1 MKKIIFLLV
10 IPFFSL
16 ITIKIQSQCIEK
28 IETKNYSY
36 IGCLNFEGAFEGQGE
51 KIVAFDDQVQIY
63 NGLFEGGEFTKGKQT
78 INFSEGD
85 VSVKNYEDFQNKIIT
100 EEKYNWANGNKKSIL
115 FKRGLKNKEIYISAN
130 GNKKIT
136 LYLNGNKIN
145 ELYTFAEEDQ
155 KGLIIEKIF
164 KDDNNIIEV
173 KNTENNRVIT
183 DIIGVKEYIDV
194 PLTER
199 DNQFRINLEFPTING
214 DSLSVPIQFDSGATG
229 FFIGNRL
236 YQTLK
241 KQCEI
246 KDLNVKSTSGGVGSE
261 FETKYIQIKEVK
273 IGSYLI
279 KNVVAIV
286 PLRSDINDLLLG
298 IGFLKKFKEVE
309 WSLNTNTMRFYK

>member
-1 MKKIIFLLV
+1 MFKFR
-10 IPFFSL
+10 
-16 ITIKIQSQCIEK
+16 
-28 IETKNYSY
+28 
-36 IGCLNFEGAFEGQGE
+36 GCFFEGQGE
-51 KIVAFDDQVQIY
+51 KIVTYDDQIQIY

-78 INFSEGD
+78 INFHGGD
-85 VSVKNYEDFQNKIIT
+85 VSVKYDEDFQYKVIC
-100 EEKYNWANGNKKSIL
+100 EEKFNWANGNKKSIL
-115 FKRGLKNKEIYISAN
+115 FKQGLKNKEIYISAN

-145 ELYTFAEEDQ
+145 EIYTFTEEDQ

-164 KDDNNIIEV
+164 KDDNSIVEIKNI
-173 KNTENNRVIT
+173 ENNRVIT
-183 DIIGVKEYIDV
+183 DIIGDKEFIEV
-194 PLTER
+194 PLAER

-214 DSLSVPIQFDSGATG
+214 DSFSVPIQFDSGATG

-246 KDLNVKSTSGGVGSE
+246 KDLNVKSKSGGVGSE
-261 FETKYIQIKEVK
+261 FETKYIQIKEIK

-286 PLRSDINDLLLG
+286 PLRNDINDLLLG

-309 WSLNTNTMRFYK
+309 WSLNANSMRFYK